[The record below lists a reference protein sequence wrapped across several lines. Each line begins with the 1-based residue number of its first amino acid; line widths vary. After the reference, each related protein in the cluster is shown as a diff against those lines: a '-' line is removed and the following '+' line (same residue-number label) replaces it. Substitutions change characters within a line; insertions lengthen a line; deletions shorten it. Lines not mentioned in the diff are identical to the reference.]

1 MADFDTRFMSK
12 TVEWPTPQELY
23 LPLHDEFRFEMDV
36 AATAENTKCPAFW
49 TKEQDGLVQPWAR
62 RNWMNPPYGRDVPR
76 WLARALDE
84 SKRGATTVCLIPAR
98 TNTGWFHALCLE
110 AAEVRFVRGRPKFG
124 DADHGLPLPLAVVI
138 YRPRYYGV
146 INERTFFKRDRLARY
161 TPGVFRQ
168 TQYGVRLYAGRLR
181 YEREREVW
189 ALLHKAG

>member
-138 YRPRYYGV
+138 YRPRYGAAV
-146 INERTFFKRDRLARY
+146 VKPNAPAHRPDPAR
-161 TPGVFRQ
+161 
-168 TQYGVRLYAGRLR
+168 
-181 YEREREVW
+181 
-189 ALLHKAG
+189 